1 MFFQYNIKSIMF
13 KLFRVLREISLYRGY
28 TKQIKSEELN
38 SPIWARRNL
47 RRDYLNRIYT
57 VMNLPP
63 EILLSNDLPKEARP
77 SFVLS
82 ELKPINE
89 YLRSLN
95 LEEVLT
101 LWIDPVKG
109 TNEESYL
116 VVYQFVF
123 REISWL
129 WILRFIFELGIIG
142 FAIYKWSWIANLFN
156 F

>member
-1 MFFQYNIKSIMF
+1 MF
-13 KLFRVLREISLYRGY
+13 KLHRVLKEISLYREY
-28 TKQIKSEELN
+28 AKQIRSEELN
-38 SPIWARRNL
+38 SPLWSRKNL

-57 VMNLPP
+57 VINLPP
-63 EILLSNDLPKEARP
+63 EVLMSRDFPKESRP

-82 ELKPINE
+82 EIKPIND
-89 YLRSLN
+89 YFKSLN
-95 LEEVLT
+95 LEELLT

-123 REISWL
+123 REISWV
-129 WILRFIFELGIIG
+129 WIFRFISEIAIIL
-142 FAIYKWSWIANLFN
+142 AVIIKWSWICNLFG